1 MKKNKK
7 EIQEEAV
14 ALKYDSVENSA
25 PIVIAKGRG
34 ELAEEI
40 IKKAK
45 ECEIPIKEDRD
56 LVQVLLQ
63 LQLGEEIPE
72 ELYTVVAE
80 ILSFIYSLE
89 ELA

>member
-1 MKKNKK
+1 LKKNKK